1 MFNLANYGSEPAEKQ
16 ELSRRLGTAWTSI
29 QQVGKFYDQAG
40 SDTWYYFV
48 YGPEQTRAKS
58 SRLPK
63 NEIASN
69 CIAQPIDRLF
79 QQGPVYGDVAII
91 RSGPSRENDFPETF
105 SKLAVVKDIK
115 FNLENGPVA
124 TFNEREGSKVMRSFD
139 GLARP

>member
-69 CIAQPIDRLF
+69 CIAQPLSVF
-79 QQGPVYGDVAII
+79 QLGPVYGDVAII
-91 RSGPSRENDFPETF
+91 RSSQSQENGYPETF

-115 FNLENGPVA
+115 FNVENGPVG
-124 TFNEREGSKVMRSFD
+124 TFNEREKSRVMRMY
-139 GLARP
+139 GLAGA